1 MYINQDEKIDQ
12 SVYFFALTLKGVTI
26 IKPRQ
31 EHILDVATELFHRLG
46 YFQTGIAEINRRA
59 GVSKGVFYHYFP
71 DGKLQLVRCVL
82 QRDYDYSNTLM
93 NEFFNGRDAETAI
106 NLFIDNLKNKINT
119 PDYSTVRMSIL
130 FSEMMEAKDVDPE
143 IVALAKRTYTMLED
157 HIEEKLSAAGMDEGT
172 AVRKAKQINAM
183 IEGGVTIGI
192 IKESTE
198 YLEIVSESLKWI
210 LSGSN

>member
-1 MYINQDEKIDQ
+1 M
-12 SVYFFALTLKGVTI
+12 KGVTI

-82 QRDYDYSNTLM
+82 HRDYDNANAMMTK
-93 NEFFNGRDAETAI
+93 FFKDNDTETAI
-106 NLFIDNLKNKINT
+106 KLFIDNLKNKINK

-143 IVALAKRTYTMLED
+143 IVSLARQTYSMLEV
-157 HIEEKLSAAGMDEGT
+157 HIKEKLIATGIDANT
-172 AVRKAKQINAM
+172 AVRRAKQINSM
-183 IEGGVTIGI
+183 IEGSVTIGI

-198 YLEIVSESLKWI
+198 YLEITSDSLTGI
-210 LSGSN
+210 LNGSD

>member
-1 MYINQDEKIDQ
+1 M
-12 SVYFFALTLKGVTI
+12 LKGENI

-31 EHILDVATELFHRLG
+31 EHILEVATELFHRLG
-46 YFQTGIAEINRRA
+46 YFQTGIAEINRHA

-82 QRDYDYSNTLM
+82 QRDYDNSNDMM
-93 NEFFNGRDAETAI
+93 NEFFKDNDVETAI
-106 NLFIDNLKNKINT
+106 NLFINNLKEKIKT
-119 PDYSTVRMSIL
+119 PDYSTVRMSVL

-143 IVALAKRTYTMLED
+143 IVSLAKKTYSMLEK
-157 HIEEKLSAAGMDEGT
+157 HIEEKLIAIDTDKST

-192 IKESTE
+192 IQESTE
-198 YLEIVSESLKWI
+198 YLEIVSDSLKGI
-210 LSGSN
+210 LNGSE

>member
-1 MYINQDEKIDQ
+1 M
-12 SVYFFALTLKGVTI
+12 LKGATI

-82 QRDYDYSNTLM
+82 QRDYDNATVLM
-93 NEFFNGRDAETAI
+93 DEFFKKHDVETAI
-106 NLFIDNLKNKINT
+106 KLFIDNLKNKINT

-143 IVALAKRTYTMLED
+143 IVSLAKKTYTMLEVR
-157 HIEEKLSAAGMDEGT
+157 IEEKLVALGSDPAT
-172 AVRKAKQINAM
+172 AIRKAKQINAM
-183 IEGGVTIGI
+183 IEGSVTIGI

-198 YLEIVSESLKWI
+198 YLEIVSDSLTEI
-210 LSGSN
+210 LNGSD

>member
-1 MYINQDEKIDQ
+1 M
-12 SVYFFALTLKGVTI
+12 LKGATI

-82 QRDYDYSNTLM
+82 QRDYDNATVLM
-93 NEFFNGRDAETAI
+93 NDFFKEHDVETAI
-106 NLFIDNLKNKINT
+106 KLFIDNLKNKINT

-143 IVALAKRTYTMLED
+143 IVSLAKKTYTMLEVR
-157 HIEEKLSAAGMDEGT
+157 IEEKLVALGSDSAT
-172 AVRKAKQINAM
+172 AIRKAKQINAM
-183 IEGGVTIGI
+183 IEGSVTIGI

-198 YLEIVSESLKWI
+198 YLEIVSDSLTEI
-210 LSGSN
+210 LNGSD

>member
-1 MYINQDEKIDQ
+1 M
-12 SVYFFALTLKGVTI
+12 LKGETI

-82 QRDYDYSNTLM
+82 QRDYDNANTKM
-93 NEFFNGRDAETAI
+93 NEFFKDNDAETAI
-106 NLFIDNLKNKINT
+106 KLFINNLKDKINT
-119 PDYSTVRMSIL
+119 PDYSTVRMSLL

-143 IVALAKRTYTMLED
+143 IVSLAKKTYSMVED
-157 HIEEKLSAAGMDEGT
+157 HIKEKLMAVGIDENT

-192 IKESTE
+192 IQESTE
-198 YLEIVSESLKWI
+198 YLEVVSDSLNGI
-210 LSGSN
+210 LNGSE

>member
-1 MYINQDEKIDQ
+1 M
-12 SVYFFALTLKGVTI
+12 LKGENI

-31 EHILDVATELFHRLG
+31 EHILEVATELFHRLG
-46 YFQTGIAEINRRA
+46 YFQTGIAEINRHA

-82 QRDYDYSNTLM
+82 QRDYDNSNDMM
-93 NEFFNGRDAETAI
+93 NEFFKDNDVETAI
-106 NLFIDNLKNKINT
+106 KLFINNLKEKIKT
-119 PDYSTVRMSIL
+119 PDYSTVRMSVL

-143 IVALAKRTYTMLED
+143 IVSLAKKTYSMLEK
-157 HIEEKLSAAGMDEGT
+157 HIEEKLIAIDTDKST

-192 IKESTE
+192 IQESTE
-198 YLEIVSESLKWI
+198 YLEIVSDSLKGI
-210 LSGSN
+210 LNGSE

>member
-1 MYINQDEKIDQ
+1 M
-12 SVYFFALTLKGVTI
+12 LKGATI

-82 QRDYDYSNTLM
+82 QRDYDNATVLM
-93 NEFFNGRDAETAI
+93 NDFFKEHDVETAI
-106 NLFIDNLKNKINT
+106 KLFIDNLKNKINT

-143 IVALAKRTYTMLED
+143 IVSLAKKTYTMLEVR
-157 HIEEKLSAAGMDEGT
+157 IEEKLVALGSDPAT
-172 AVRKAKQINAM
+172 AIRKAKQINAM
-183 IEGGVTIGI
+183 IEGSVTIGI

-198 YLEIVSESLKWI
+198 YLEIVSDSLTEI
-210 LSGSN
+210 LNGSD